1 MSLPS
6 KVSHGDEILSPKLG
20 LAGWM
25 RWMWAQVTSMRTALI
40 LLLLLAVAAVPGSVF
55 PQRSADPNGV
65 TSYFKNNP
73 ELAKNLDTF
82 QLFDVYTSVWFSS
95 IYVLLFLSLVGCVIP
110 RISHH
115 WDALKSEPIDMPR
128 SLSRFPAYLKI
139 SSKTSYSM
147 PRVAEELRRMRYR
160 VRVTKLGVSAEKG
173 YSRETGNLLFHMS
186 LLGVL
191 VAVGVGGATSFSGQ
205 RVIVEGESFVNNL
218 AGYDSFSPGAWFDA
232 NQLVPFSVKLDSFR
246 TTFDLRNRTN
256 IGTPL
261 DFEAF
266 VSVREGPKARSERG
280 LIRVNHPLEVPGANI
295 YLTGNGYAPEVTF
308 RDADGNVSFSGPV
321 VFLPQDSNYTSLGV
335 VKVPDAKPKQFGVI
349 SFFYPT
355 VATLKTGALTSRYPA
370 PVDPFLTM
378 NIYVGDLGLDTG
390 VPSNVFEL
398 SVHGLEQVAGGK
410 SGTKPIKLELGQT
423 QTLPGGL
430 GTVTWDGLKR
440 FASLDIAYNPMQVWV
455 LVFSALAFI
464 GMISSLLTPRR
475 RIFVRNGKDGLEL
488 AGMAKNDDPKLEGI
502 LENLVKFLKKRK

>member
-6 KVSHGDEILSPKLG
+6 NVPQGDEILSPKLG
-20 LAGWM
+20 ISGWL
-25 RWMWAQVTSMRTALI
+25 RWIWTQITSMRTALM

-73 ELAKNLDTF
+73 ELAKTLDTF
-82 QLFDVYTSVWFSS
+82 QIFDVYTSVWFSS
-95 IYVLLFLSLVGCVIP
+95 IYVLLFLSLVGCVVP
-110 RISHH
+110 RIAHH
-115 WDALKSEPIDMPR
+115 LDELKREPITIPR
-128 SLSRFPAYLKI
+128 SLSRFPAYLKVPAK
-139 SSKTSYSM
+139 STYSL
-147 PRVAEELRRMRYR
+147 PRLAAELKRMRFR
-160 VRVTKLGVSAEKG
+160 VRTTPTGISAEKG
-173 YSRETGNLLFHMS
+173 YLRETGNLVFHMS
-186 LLGVL
+186 LLGIL

-266 VSVREGPKARSERG
+266 VSLREDSQARSERG
-280 LIRVNHPLEVPGANI
+280 LIRVNHPLEAPGANI
-295 YLTGNGYAPEVTF
+295 FLTGNGYAPVLTF

-321 VFLPQDSNYTSLGV
+321 IYMPQDSNYTSLGV
-335 VKVPDAKPKQFGVI
+335 IKVPDAQPKQFGVI

-370 PVDPFLTM
+370 PIDPFLTM
-378 NIYVGDLGLDTG
+378 NVYVGDLGLDSG
-390 VPSNVFEL
+390 IPSNVFEL

-410 SGTKPIKLELGQT
+410 SGVKPVKLELGAT
-423 QTLPGGL
+423 QTLPEGL

-455 LVFSALAFI
+455 LLFTVLAFL
-464 GMISSLLTPRR
+464 GMITSLLTPRR
-475 RIFVRNGKDGLEL
+475 RVFIRNGKDGFEF
-488 AGMAKNDDPKLEGI
+488 AAMAKNDDPKLEGI
-502 LENLVKFLKKRK
+502 LEDLVKFLKKRK